1 MRTTELDRERL
12 ARLADLRSDGGR
24 VLSLYL
30 NLDPSTLPT
39 SRDRHSAITSVLDEA
54 DRRVEAAELPHAERM
69 ALRRDA
75 QRVRDYLTS
84 ETFSARGVH
93 GVAVFSAGGGDRFE
107 VVRLAHPVEAQVVV
121 DREPWIEPLAHQL
134 SGPRLL
140 VVLVDRRRAR
150 LLRGTADGL
159 EELGKLEDDVHGRHD
174 QGGWSQPRY
183 QRGIEEEVRAHLRHT
198 AEQVRR
204 ADQARRFDWLVVG
217 ATPELMSAFEAEL
230 PPDLRARL
238 LGRFDVEMDT
248 ASLDGVRDA
257 VVPLVETQ
265 ERRRAYEAVD
275 RLEER
280 LAGGGAAAS
289 GLGDVLAALTERRV
303 EALLYADGFSAPG
316 AVCPR
321 DGWLGP
327 PTERCPVDG
336 TATEPRENVLDDA
349 VEAALAQSA
358 EVIPLPEAELRGH
371 GPIAAILRY

>member
-1 MRTTELDRERL
+1 M
-12 ARLADLRSDGGR
+12 
-24 VLSLYL
+24 
-30 NLDPSTLPT
+30 
-39 SRDRHSAITSVLDEA
+39 
-54 DRRVEAAELPHAERM
+54 
-69 ALRRDA
+69 
-75 QRVRDYLTS
+75 
-84 ETFSARGVH
+84 
-93 GVAVFSAGGGDRFE
+93 
-107 VVRLAHPVEAQVVV
+107 
-121 DREPWIEPLAHQL
+121 
-134 SGPRLL
+134 
-140 VVLVDRRRAR
+140 
-150 LLRGTADGL
+150 
-159 EELGKLEDDVHGRHD
+159 
-174 QGGWSQPRY
+174 
-183 QRGIEEEVRAHLRHT
+183 
-198 AEQVRR
+198 
-204 ADQARRFDWLVVG
+204 
-217 ATPELMSAFEAEL
+217 
-230 PPDLRARL
+230 
-238 LGRFDVEMDT
+238 
-248 ASLDGVRDA
+248 RDA
-257 VVPLVETQ
+257 VAPLVETQ